1 MKNKNQPTSGDE
13 KKKTRKWR
21 LRKGEVLVVEE
32 ARIASLIIVVRD
44 LKGLKDKITVL
55 KEALKK
61 FEAEAGFV

>member
-1 MKNKNQPTSGDE
+1 MKNKNQPTSGNE
-13 KKKTRKWR
+13 KKKTQKWR

-55 KEALKK
+55 KEALKR

>member
-32 ARIASLIIVVRD
+32 SRTASHIIVVRD

-55 KEALKK
+55 NEVMKK
-61 FEAEAGFV
+61 FKAEAGFV

>member
-1 MKNKNQPTSGDE
+1 MKNKNQPTSGNE

-21 LRKGEVLVVEE
+21 IRKGKVLVVEE
-32 ARIASLIIVVRD
+32 ARTASLIIVARD

-55 KEALKK
+55 NEVLKK